1 MDSAGTERGAVL
13 VLPGGKPTSAAR
25 SSGWQPANLRMT
37 LLSADLRRR
46 CTPAQVRQ
54 VRYRLR
60 GWNAPGHD
68 ALRDARAALDALR
81 ERFEPAQIVV
91 VGHSMGGRVAAHLA
105 GSGDIGG
112 IVALAP
118 WWPDEDAC
126 HIPAAT
132 ELLTIHGTDDGWT
145 DPDSSRRQ
153 TLTAGQRGVA
163 ARWVGLP
170 GAGHYMLRHLPS
182 WHRFTAEFVRARLG
196 LPHPP

>member
-1 MDSAGTERGAVL
+1 ML

-25 SSGWQPANLRMT
+25 SRAWQAANLRMT

-46 CTPAQVRQ
+46 CTPVQVRQ

-60 GWNAPGHD
+60 GWNAPRHD

-81 ERFEPAQIVV
+81 ERFEPARIVV

-105 GSGDIGG
+105 RSGDIGG

-118 WWPDEDAC
+118 WWPAEDAC

-132 ELLTIHGTDDGWT
+132 DLLTIHGTDDGWT
-145 DPDSSRRQ
+145 DPGSSQRQ
-153 TLTAGQRGVA
+153 TLAAGERGVA

-182 WHRFTAEFVRARLG
+182 WHRLTAEFVRGRLG
-196 LPHPP
+196 SPQSA